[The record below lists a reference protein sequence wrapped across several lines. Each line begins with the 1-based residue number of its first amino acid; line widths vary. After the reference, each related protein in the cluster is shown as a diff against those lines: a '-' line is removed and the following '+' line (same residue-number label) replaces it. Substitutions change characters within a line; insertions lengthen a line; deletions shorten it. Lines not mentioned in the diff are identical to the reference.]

1 MMYPMYQYPSYRNP
15 YEVQNQSQQIVSVN
29 GMEGAKAYQM
39 YPNST
44 VALFDSNNDIFY
56 LKKTDG
62 AGFATIRRFKFV
74 EIGEEENKVSSDFEK
89 RLSDLSKEVEELKGV
104 VNGKLNIQQEQ

>member
-1 MMYPMYQYPSYRNP
+1 MYQYASYRSP
-15 YEVQNQSQQIVSVN
+15 YEVQNQPQQIVSVK

-44 VALFDSNNDIFY
+44 VALFDSNNDLFY

-89 RLSDLSKEVEELKGV
+89 RLSDLSREVEELKGV
-104 VNGKLNIQQEQ
+104 VNGKFNIQQEQQ